1 MNIVIIL
8 KKPNKV
14 KFDPVITTFNI
25 PNENKGRK
33 VIRKSNSKGKAKLET
48 IQEESEDDSN
58 L

>member
-33 VIRKSNSKGKAKLET
+33 VIRKSNSKAKLET